1 MRSAIKFFM
10 ILLTISVIIF
20 ARLTHRLEQPAIQL
34 LILALIV
41 MSVAAFIV
49 MNAIEERENRA
60 RRRARESVKRDKE
73 APDTGSALRDRDR
86 KKVKR
91 SDASFAIGERKSGL
105 TWGGGNIL
113 ASDATRGTR
122 RKFLR
127 K

>member
-1 MRSAIKFFM
+1 MRSAIKLFM

-34 LILALIV
+34 LILVLII

-49 MNAIEERENRA
+49 MNAIEARENRA
-60 RRRARESVKRDKE
+60 KRRARESINKEPEASHTDSARQDRDK
-73 APDTGSALRDRDR
+73 T
-86 KKVKR
+86 KVKR
-91 SDASFAIGERKSGL
+91 SDTSFALSERKSGL